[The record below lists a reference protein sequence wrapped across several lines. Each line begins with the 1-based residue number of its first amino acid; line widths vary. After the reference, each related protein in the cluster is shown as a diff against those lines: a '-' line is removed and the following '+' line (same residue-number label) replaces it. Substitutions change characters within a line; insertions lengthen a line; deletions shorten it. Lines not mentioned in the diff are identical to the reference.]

1 VYCTG
6 CLPYFIALGPE
17 KTGTTDLYNRIGL
30 MQGVVPSV
38 IKETG
43 FWTENIV
50 PSQHKESLMS
60 YTLKYFRE
68 LNGHYSGFRELG
80 NTSLVSR
87 KKYFRG
93 RTEQGSTADCAS
105 SNNRDADHCDA
116 ITGEA
121 TPSYLGWEHHGLA
134 MVPRWLACAHPTVK
148 LIVTLRDP
156 VQVNNLTI
164 MQYSFMCTNI
174 VCTHALRDPSM
185 NSALIATTI
194 SSGDCRPRANPY

>member
-1 VYCTG
+1 MDGRVFCTG

-30 MQGVVPSV
+30 MHGVVPSV
-38 IKETG
+38 VKETG
-43 FWTENIV
+43 FWSENIT

-60 YTLKYFRE
+60 YTLKYFKE
-68 LNGHYSGFRELG
+68 LSGHVSGERKIDVPL
-80 NTSLVSR
+80 NVSR

-93 RTEQGSTADCAS
+93 RTYQSETTNCDSPDRRNTES
-105 SNNRDADHCDA
+105 CDA

-121 TPSYLGWEHHGLA
+121 TPSYLGWEHRGLA

-156 VQVNNLTI
+156 VQVSVL
-164 MQYSFMCTNI
+164 SCFRAPF
-174 VCTHALRDPSM
+174 VPM
-185 NSALIATTI
+185 NSI
-194 SSGDCRPRANPY
+194 SLQ